1 MIRLSDT
8 PIYPALLLGDFAQGR
23 SETGA
28 IVSFTGLM
36 RGEQGGAVQLELEA
50 YPGFAEARIG
60 EFALQVQT
68 RFALDGLLIVH
79 RVGAMAPGEPIVFV
93 ATAAAH
99 RRAAFEACD
108 QLMDYLKSRAPFWK
122 KSIGPDGARWV
133 EPTAQDLSDA
143 TRWD

>member
-8 PIYPALLLGDFAQGR
+8 PIDPAVLLGDFSAGR
-23 SETGA
+23 IETGA

-60 EFALQVQT
+60 DFARQVQA

-79 RVGAMAPGEPIVFV
+79 RVGAMTPGEPIVFV

-143 TRWD
+143 ERWD

>member
-1 MIRLSDT
+1 MIVISKT
-8 PIYPALLLGDFAQGR
+8 PIDPGALLGEFSAGR

-50 YPGFAEARIG
+50 YAGFAQARIN
-60 EFALQVQT
+60 EVADKVAEQY
-68 RFALDGLLIVH
+68 ALDGLLIVH
-79 RVGAMAPGEPIVFV
+79 RIGVMAPGDPIVFV

-122 KSIGPDGARWV
+122 KSVGPDGARWV

-143 TRWD
+143 KRWD